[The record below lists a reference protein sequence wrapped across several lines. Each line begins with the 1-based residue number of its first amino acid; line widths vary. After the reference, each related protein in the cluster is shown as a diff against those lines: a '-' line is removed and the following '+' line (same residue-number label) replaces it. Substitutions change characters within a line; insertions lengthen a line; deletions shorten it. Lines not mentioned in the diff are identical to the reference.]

1 MNKRGEGG
9 ESEEED
15 SEAEDEGEE
24 WNINS
29 NGRRSDEE
37 SFKSA
42 NLSEEEKDN

>member
-15 SEAEDEGEE
+15 SEGEEEGEE

-29 NGRRSDEE
+29 ARRSDE

-42 NLSEEEKDN
+42 NLSEEEKN